1 MTRFLLSAL
10 ALFAAS
16 ILPVG
21 PARAMCIPFPCDDC
35 ELLSRGQMNLIV
47 FDRDAG
53 RIGMVPNIRITGDA
67 ADFALVVPTPG
78 LPTLSPASSLIWTE
92 ATALTAPVRARG
104 FSSGDGGLLGCQSN
118 QFDAP
123 VSEGE
128 SAEDRS
134 GVIVHD
140 RVAVGAFI
148 ATILSSDDP
157 EALVGW
163 LNRHNFDVTTEE
175 AAALAPFA
183 ARGWYFTTMKL
194 DTSIP
199 AGQRP
204 AGGWDNNVDP
214 VLIEYDGDD
223 LEVPLAILD
232 VNRAASLPMVFYVVD
247 DHRADLDGFQT
258 FYANRFDE
266 SEHAAL
272 QTRYPNLGAFVAP
285 GRFLSRLDRTF
296 QSTDA
301 MAGSITID
309 EASTDD
315 EFRRTTNSSNL
326 WGAIPGDWLLLGLVP
341 WMLRKRRGEARTFR

>member
-10 ALFAAS
+10 AFFAAS
-16 ILPVG
+16 TLPLG

-35 ELLSRGQMNLIV
+35 ELLSRGQMNLVV

-53 RIGMVPNIRITGDA
+53 RIKMVPNIRITGDA

-92 ATALTAPVRARG
+92 ATALTAPLRTRG
-104 FSSGDGGLLGCQSN
+104 FSSGDGGLGCQST
-118 QFDAP
+118 QFAAP
-123 VSEGE
+123 TDNE

-163 LNRHNFDVTTEE
+163 LNRHNYDVTSEE
-175 AAALAPFA
+175 AAALAPFV
-183 ARGWYFTTMKL
+183 ARGWFFTTMKL

-204 AGGWDNNVDP
+204 ASGWDNNVDP
-214 VLIEYDGDD
+214 VLIEYEGDD

-247 DHRADLDGFQT
+247 DHRAALEGFQT

-272 QTRYPNLGAFVAP
+272 LGLYPNLGEFVAP

-301 MAGSITID
+301 MAGSITIG
-309 EASTDD
+309 EAATDD

-341 WMLRKRRGEARTFR
+341 WMLRRMRSGDRTPR